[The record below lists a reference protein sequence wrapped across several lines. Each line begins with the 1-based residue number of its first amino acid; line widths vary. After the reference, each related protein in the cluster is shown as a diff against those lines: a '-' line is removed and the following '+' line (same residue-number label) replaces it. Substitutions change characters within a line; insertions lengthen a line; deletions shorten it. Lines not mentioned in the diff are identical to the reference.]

1 MLGCLIVLTQN
12 SSIAQQSRL
21 SPSRKQIADTQ
32 LNRNYQ
38 QLMKTLP
45 PPAKEQ
51 LRKAE
56 HAWLDFVVRN
66 RAAFQATAPRLGFSA
81 SQCEEMDTDEFFSRA
96 NELSRLSAPNQ
107 NSNDDAALRLART
120 DEELNVVYQR
130 CLSSVTGV
138 DAQKLRDAQNMWN
151 AFRNAHNGF
160 GANLLLAITSR
171 RIEQLNDFYIRTAPP
186 PQQQQPSQRVEE
198 KADSSVPDP
207 FERARN

>member
-1 MLGCLIVLTQN
+1 VLGCVIVLTQN
-12 SSIAQQSRL
+12 SSVAQQSRL
-21 SPSRKQIADTQ
+21 SPSRKQAADMQ

-66 RAAFQATAPRLGFSA
+66 RAAFQAAAPQLGLSA
-81 SQCEEMDTDEFFSRA
+81 SQCEDMEADEFFNRA
-96 NELSRLSAPNQ
+96 NQLSRLSAPNQ
-107 NSNDDAALRLART
+107 SANNDDALRLTRT

-130 CLSSVTGV
+130 CLSSVTGA

-151 AFRNAHNGF
+151 AFRDAHNGF
-160 GANLLLAITSR
+160 APYLLLTITNC
-171 RIEQLNDFYIRTAPP
+171 RIEQLHNFYIKTDRHPE
-186 PQQQQPSQRVEE
+186 QQPSQHVEE
-198 KADSSVPDP
+198 KADASVPDP
-207 FERARN
+207 FERARK